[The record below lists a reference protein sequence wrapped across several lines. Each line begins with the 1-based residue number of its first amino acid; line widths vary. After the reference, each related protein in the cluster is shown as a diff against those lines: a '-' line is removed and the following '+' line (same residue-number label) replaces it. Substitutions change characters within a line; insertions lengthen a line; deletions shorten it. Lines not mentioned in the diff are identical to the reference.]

1 MPERMAD
8 PRAPVGL
15 ELPDLS
21 HLTEEERRIIEN
33 VMLRQRQ
40 EEEKENEIMRRKQ
53 DEVKVLE
60 ASIRQRNEQHKK
72 AGAEMDATCNLCLK
86 TKFADGVGHV
96 CQYCHIR
103 CCARCGGKVT
113 LRSNKAIWVCIL
125 CRKKQELLSKTGQ
138 WIQTGPH
145 MDPVMRRIEAD
156 LMALDPASDKR
167 PKLERGLSAT
177 AAEGPP
183 PGRLQRS
190 GSALRRQYSQEAAD
204 VLVMRGPSQGP
215 SPGRRYSAGSDAM
228 LYERQRLMPPTP
240 GSNRKPPPEAVKKRG
255 KKTTRQHSLSSSEDE
270 LRSTPEAPD
279 DAALLDGSRA
289 HQAAANVGASTA
301 HLNHLGM
308 GGQAADSRHFTE
320 RRKKTVRWVGEG
332 GEQAFQRARW
342 IDRQGSQDS
351 QTKDSGIDTSSTFT
365 SSEDSSRGADLPGRR
380 GEHQQQPVSWQ
391 TSSDGTRLIGHMIL
405 KKDVRDSSLGLKVVG
420 GQPLPHGG
428 RGAVIEKVKRGS
440 IAEREGNLRAG
451 DEVIEWNGRSLQ
463 GKGYEQVYEII
474 AESRLEPQV
483 ELIVARQAARAPP
496 HHHSAT
502 ELWRQDM
509 YDRKPSVMV
518 TSPSSPERVGHRPGP
533 PHRPLRSTQ
542 PNVGGRLQVKLWFDA
557 AALQLTVTVAGAS
570 GLTPRPNG
578 QPRNPYAKLFLLPD
592 RRQKSKRR
600 TRTIANTTE
609 PRWNQSFVYSSI
621 RRADLK
627 LRILEITVWDYV
639 HYGAND
645 FLGEVVVELTAAPLN
660 DEPQWYYLS
669 AHEDI
674 LPSHP
679 QQRRLLVDSLDH
691 LSPPSTTSR
700 LSDSDTSDLDDVILG
715 RVRMDGAS
723 VSSVGSSSSP
733 PPEIEMN
740 ERRSRRDMSPQGRKR
755 AGMMV
760 RGGVSYQEPGQAT
773 EARYQQPA
781 VHASSSRQRSH
792 SAAPTDSPSLHSRS
806 RSKSPRRHQEHST
819 HSHRSLSPPEGR
831 MATYPNT
838 RYTSHSATAT
848 PTGSPKKRQLPQIP
862 GHRMRTSSRDAAEL
876 EERRRWG
883 PRTAQWADG
892 RQYSSA
898 ELPRHRVELPD
909 SDLESVVS
917 VTSSAFSTQS
927 ERPRGSNLT
936 SWPELSPV
944 CCPESAED
952 LEVADLMAYEAPPCC
967 RRRNSVL
974 ARQNTCPLPLQQPP
988 VPHPRH
994 VLHRQRT
1001 SFTESV
1007 PCQPPDLAPYNEPLD
1022 DCATEMPENTANC
1035 DPEMTEPPPDTQI
1048 EPPAPTEH
1056 VELDVDAN
1064 ACASPPSDFNP
1075 RASTLNQRSSGH
1087 SNTSQTSAKRGT
1099 LGRSFSSTDA
1109 PSDDKVDGSL
1119 SDTAVGHLHGLE
1131 DGGSKAGS
1139 PGSSTPGKASAQFV
1153 GLNKKSS
1160 STSQLSATGEFAGR
1174 KRRLGFGRKGKNSF
1188 TVHRSEEVL
1197 PEDVRQHLVKQGSSV
1212 SSDGEG
1218 SQDGDS
1224 YVPSLRLA
1232 PEGQLSDF
1240 IDGLGPGQ
1248 LVGRQVLGASALG
1261 DIQLSMCYQKGFL
1274 EVEVIRARGLQSKP
1288 GSKVLPAPYVK
1299 VYLVNG
1305 KRCIAKAK
1313 TATARRTLDPLY
1325 QQQLAFREP
1334 FQGCILQV
1342 TVWGDYGRIEGKKV
1356 FMGVAQIMLDDLNLS
1371 NIVIGWYKLFGTTSL

>member
-15 ELPDLS
+15 DLPDLS

-53 DEVKVLE
+53 DEVQVLE

-138 WIQTGPH
+138 WIQTGTH
-145 MDPVMRRIEAD
+145 LDPVMRRIEAD
-156 LMALDPASDKR
+156 LLGIDPATLSDKR

-183 PGRLQRS
+183 PSRLQRS

-204 VLVMRGPSQGP
+204 VLVMRGPSSQQAQ
-215 SPGRRYSAGSDAM
+215 GRRYSAGSDAM

-240 GSNRKPPPEAVKKRG
+240 GGGRKPPPEAVKKRS
-255 KKTTRQHSLSSSEDE
+255 KKTARQHSLSSSEDE
-270 LRSTPEAPD
+270 LRSTPEVPD
-279 DAALLDGSRA
+279 DTGLLGAATL
-289 HQAAANVGASTA
+289 
-301 HLNHLGM
+301 
-308 GGQAADSRHFTE
+308 
-320 RRKKTVRWVGEG
+320 TVP
-332 GEQAFQRARW
+332 
-342 IDRQGSQDS
+342 
-351 QTKDSGIDTSSTFT
+351 
-365 SSEDSSRGADLPGRR
+365 SSRPHRLQRVATLDEKIKKFLA
-380 GEHQQQPVSWQ
+380 QQHPVSWQ
-391 TSSDGTRLIGHMIL
+391 TSADGTRLIGHMIL
-405 KKDVRDSSLGLKVVG
+405 KKEVRDSSLGLKVVG

-440 IAEREGNLRAG
+440 IAEREGGLRAG

-463 GKGYEQVYEII
+463 GKGYEQVYEIV
-474 AESRLEPQV
+474 AESRQEAQV
-483 ELIVARQAARAPP
+483 ELIVARQSARAPP

-592 RRQKSKRR
+592 RSEKSKRR

-660 DEPQWYYLS
+660 DEPEWYYLS

-679 QQRRLLVDSLDH
+679 QQQRRLLVDSLDH

-760 RGGVSYQEPGQAT
+760 RGGVSYQEPVLPMD
-773 EARYQQPA
+773 ARYPPA
-781 VHASSSRQRSH
+781 MHASSSRQRSH

-831 MATYPNT
+831 MATYPTT

-862 GHRMRTSSRDAAEL
+862 GHRLRTSSRDTAEL
-876 EERRRWG
+876 DERRRWG
-883 PRTAQWADG
+883 PRTAHWADG

-936 SWPELSPV
+936 S
-944 CCPESAED
+944 
-952 LEVADLMAYEAPPCC
+952 
-967 RRRNSVL
+967 
-974 ARQNTCPLPLQQPP
+974 
-988 VPHPRH
+988 
-994 VLHRQRT
+994 
-1001 SFTESV
+1001 
-1007 PCQPPDLAPYNEPLD
+1007 
-1022 DCATEMPENTANC
+1022 
-1035 DPEMTEPPPDTQI
+1035 
-1048 EPPAPTEH
+1048 
-1056 VELDVDAN
+1056 
-1064 ACASPPSDFNP
+1064 DFNP
-1075 RASTLNQRSSGH
+1075 RASNLHQRSSGH
-1087 SNTSQTSAKRGT
+1087 SSSSQSGAKRGT

-1119 SDTAVGHLHGLE
+1119 SDTAVGQLHGLE

-1139 PGSSTPGKASAQFV
+1139 PGGSTPGKASAQFV

-1160 STSQLSATGEFAGR
+1160 STSQLSATGESAGR

-1274 EVEVIRARGLQSKP
+1274 EVEVIRARGLQAKT

-1371 NIVIGWYKLFGTTSL
+1371 NIVIGWYKLFGTTSLVSVVGSSTSSSLLNLSRRSSSTSLNSLQY

>member
-15 ELPDLS
+15 DLPDLS

-53 DEVKVLE
+53 DEVQVLE

-138 WIQTGPH
+138 WIQTGTH
-145 MDPVMRRIEAD
+145 LDPVMRRIEAD
-156 LMALDPASDKR
+156 LLGIDPATLSDKR

-183 PGRLQRS
+183 PSRLQRS

-204 VLVMRGPSQGP
+204 VLVMRGPSSQQAQ
-215 SPGRRYSAGSDAM
+215 GRRYSAGSDAM

-240 GSNRKPPPEAVKKRG
+240 GGGRKPPPEAVKKRS
-255 KKTTRQHSLSSSEDE
+255 KKTARQHSLSSSEDE
-270 LRSTPEAPD
+270 LRSTPEVPD
-279 DAALLDGSRA
+279 DTGLLDGSRA

-380 GEHQQQPVSWQ
+380 GEQQQHPVSWQ
-391 TSSDGTRLIGHMIL
+391 TSADGTRLIGHMIL
-405 KKDVRDSSLGLKVVG
+405 KKEVRDSSLGLKVVG

-440 IAEREGNLRAG
+440 IAEREGGLRAG

-463 GKGYEQVYEII
+463 GKGYEQVYEIV
-474 AESRLEPQV
+474 AESRQEAQV
-483 ELIVARQAARAPP
+483 ELIVARQSARAPP

-592 RRQKSKRR
+592 RSEKSKRR

-660 DEPQWYYLS
+660 DEPEWYYLS

-760 RGGVSYQEPGQAT
+760 RGGVSYQEPVLPMD
-773 EARYQQPA
+773 ARYPPA
-781 VHASSSRQRSH
+781 MHASSSRQRSH

-831 MATYPNT
+831 MATYPTT

-862 GHRMRTSSRDAAEL
+862 GHRLRTSSRDTAEL
-876 EERRRWG
+876 DERRRWG
-883 PRTAQWADG
+883 PRTAHWADG

-936 SWPELSPV
+936 S
-944 CCPESAED
+944 
-952 LEVADLMAYEAPPCC
+952 
-967 RRRNSVL
+967 
-974 ARQNTCPLPLQQPP
+974 
-988 VPHPRH
+988 
-994 VLHRQRT
+994 
-1001 SFTESV
+1001 
-1007 PCQPPDLAPYNEPLD
+1007 
-1022 DCATEMPENTANC
+1022 
-1035 DPEMTEPPPDTQI
+1035 
-1048 EPPAPTEH
+1048 
-1056 VELDVDAN
+1056 
-1064 ACASPPSDFNP
+1064 DFNP
-1075 RASTLNQRSSGH
+1075 RASNLHQRSSGH
-1087 SNTSQTSAKRGT
+1087 SSSSQSGAKRGT

-1119 SDTAVGHLHGLE
+1119 SDTAVGQLHGLE

-1139 PGSSTPGKASAQFV
+1139 PGGSTPGKASAQFV

-1160 STSQLSATGEFAGR
+1160 STSQLSATGESAGR

-1274 EVEVIRARGLQSKP
+1274 EVEVIRARGLQAKT

-1371 NIVIGWYKLFGTTSL
+1371 NIVIGWYKLFGTTSLVSVVGSSTSSSLLNLSRRSSSTSLNSLQY

>member
-15 ELPDLS
+15 DLPDLS

-53 DEVKVLE
+53 DEVQVLE

-138 WIQTGPH
+138 WIQTGTH
-145 MDPVMRRIEAD
+145 LDPVMRRIEAD
-156 LMALDPASDKR
+156 LLGIDPATLSDKR

-183 PGRLQRS
+183 PSRLQRS

-204 VLVMRGPSQGP
+204 VLVMRGPSSQQAQ
-215 SPGRRYSAGSDAM
+215 GRRYSAGSDAM

-240 GSNRKPPPEAVKKRG
+240 GGGRKPPPEAVKKRS
-255 KKTTRQHSLSSSEDE
+255 KKTARQHSLSSSEDE
-270 LRSTPEAPD
+270 LRSTPEVPD
-279 DAALLDGSRA
+279 DTGLL
-289 HQAAANVGASTA
+289 
-301 HLNHLGM
+301 
-308 GGQAADSRHFTE
+308 
-320 RRKKTVRWVGEG
+320 
-332 GEQAFQRARW
+332 
-342 IDRQGSQDS
+342 
-351 QTKDSGIDTSSTFT
+351 
-365 SSEDSSRGADLPGRR
+365 
-380 GEHQQQPVSWQ
+380 
-391 TSSDGTRLIGHMIL
+391 
-405 KKDVRDSSLGLKVVG
+405 
-420 GQPLPHGG
+420 
-428 RGAVIEKVKRGS
+428 
-440 IAEREGNLRAG
+440 
-451 DEVIEWNGRSLQ
+451 
-463 GKGYEQVYEII
+463 
-474 AESRLEPQV
+474 
-483 ELIVARQAARAPP
+483 
-496 HHHSAT
+496 
-502 ELWRQDM
+502 DM

-592 RRQKSKRR
+592 RSEKSKRR

-660 DEPQWYYLS
+660 DEPEWYYLS

-679 QQRRLLVDSLDH
+679 QQQRRLLVDSLDH

-760 RGGVSYQEPGQAT
+760 RGGVSYQEPVLPMD
-773 EARYQQPA
+773 ARYPPA
-781 VHASSSRQRSH
+781 MHASSSRQRSH

-831 MATYPNT
+831 MATYPTT

-862 GHRMRTSSRDAAEL
+862 GHRLRTSSRDTAEL
-876 EERRRWG
+876 DERRRWG
-883 PRTAQWADG
+883 PRTAHWADG

-936 SWPELSPV
+936 S
-944 CCPESAED
+944 
-952 LEVADLMAYEAPPCC
+952 
-967 RRRNSVL
+967 
-974 ARQNTCPLPLQQPP
+974 
-988 VPHPRH
+988 
-994 VLHRQRT
+994 
-1001 SFTESV
+1001 
-1007 PCQPPDLAPYNEPLD
+1007 
-1022 DCATEMPENTANC
+1022 
-1035 DPEMTEPPPDTQI
+1035 
-1048 EPPAPTEH
+1048 
-1056 VELDVDAN
+1056 
-1064 ACASPPSDFNP
+1064 DFNP
-1075 RASTLNQRSSGH
+1075 RASNLHQRSSGH
-1087 SNTSQTSAKRGT
+1087 SSSSQSGAKRGT

-1119 SDTAVGHLHGLE
+1119 SDTAVGQLHGLE

-1139 PGSSTPGKASAQFV
+1139 PGGSTPGKASAQFV

-1160 STSQLSATGEFAGR
+1160 STSQLSATGESAGR

-1274 EVEVIRARGLQSKP
+1274 EVEVIRARGLQAKT

-1371 NIVIGWYKLFGTTSL
+1371 NIVIGWYKLFGTTSLVSVVGSSTSSSLLNLSRRSSSTSLNSLQY